1 MLVSPRY
8 SKSNIL
14 ANELVQ
20 YAKVAGAN
28 VIGIDSGQEKRIF
41 IESLGGSFLDFKE
54 CPDVVAEVTRLTN
67 GGAHAAIVASGS
79 SRAFT
84 GAVDMLR
91 IGGTLCCVGIP
102 PGDVY
107 LTTPIATI
115 IIKGLHVVG
124 NLVGSLEETLEAVEI
139 VRKGLVTP
147 RIKVREFEELSEVYD
162 MLEKG
167 DVLGRIVL
175 RVAKEE

>member
-1 MLVSPRY
+1 M
-8 SKSNIL
+8 
-14 ANELVQ
+14 Q
-20 YAKVAGAN
+20 YAKVAGAK
-28 VIGIDSGQEKRIF
+28 VIGIDSGQEKRTF
-41 IESLGGSFLDFKE
+41 IESLGGQFLDFKE
-54 CPDVVAEVTRLTN
+54 SSDIVEEVKRLTD

-79 SRAFT
+79 SKAFT

-124 NLVGSLEETLEAVEI
+124 NLVGSMEETLEAVEI
-139 VRKGLVTP
+139 VRKGLVKP
-147 RIKVREFEELSEVYD
+147 CVKVREFEELPEVYE

-175 RVAKEE
+175 RVTKEE